1 METVKNIVEEMRF
14 VALRYLE
21 DGNDSASVFEIL
33 SSYADRLDAAYK
45 RDMQSMVETG
55 ERDMEKLKAML
66 EKEQEEKEDP
76 RIADMFRPRF
86 THGEPKHWWNG
97 GMLVGKELKR
107 KSEKESVEWE

>member
-1 METVKNIVEEMRF
+1 MEMVKNIVEEMRY
-14 VALRYLE
+14 VAESYLAG
-21 DGNDSASVFEIL
+21 GNDSTAVFELL
-33 SSYADRLDAAYK
+33 STYAARLDAAYK
-45 RDMQSMVETG
+45 RDLQSMVEAG

-76 RIADMFRPRF
+76 RIADMFRTRF

-97 GMLVGKELKR
+97 RMLVGKELKR